1 MLSELERDSENFPIT
16 IKNKK
21 KRKEEQLNKFSK
33 ILKATKIE

>member
-1 MLSELERDSENFPIT
+1 MLSELERDSEHFPIT
-16 IKNKK
+16 KKKKK